1 MRALALV
8 AALAAAVVLQTTLAG
23 FLVPGAMAVD
33 LVLVVVVYVA
43 LTSGPVAGLLA
54 GTVGG
59 LVQDALSSGILGMGG
74 LTKTLVGFL
83 VGHFGTQFIVTA
95 TVPRVLVFA
104 AASAAHAGLFM
115 GAYTLLG
122 LRSFPSPFAAVALQ
136 AVGNGV
142 LGVVG
147 FQVAEWLPQMLER
160 RRSGRGMRVKR

>member
-23 FLVPGAMAVD
+23 FLVPGAIAVD

-83 VGHFGTQFIVTA
+83 VGRFGTQFIVTA
-95 TVPRVLVFA
+95 TVPRFLVCA

-122 LRSFPSPFAAVALQ
+122 LRSFPNPLAAVAVQ

-142 LGVVG
+142 LGVVV
-147 FQVAEWLPQMLER
+147 FQLAEWLPRMLER